1 MAIQSNPASSYEKV
15 MKDASK
21 GSGGGVFKLS
31 KTYPAFLILIVTI
44 GLSFF
49 VRNLVQK
56 TIENNNKS
64 AYDKAVT
71 SVMTRLNQGYDTKLQ
86 IINSMRNLFQR
97 TYVVRDIF
105 ELNASVPVSTYSSI
119 ICINYVYNTPHSK
132 LEEFIYGAKTQG
144 YYDIKITP
152 EGKRDDYYIVEYL
165 YPYEKNMQRS
175 GYDFGADAISRA
187 NINESKDNNLIV
199 ASHFSNIRKD
209 TLGFFILAPTYKRDA
224 ILNNIEDRKNNF
236 VALIIM
242 EVNSEKF
249 FKEALG
255 KGIAT
260 DSTIQF
266 AIVDKN
272 ESDKESVIFK
282 SKNCED
288 NILKSDIKS
297 GQNPNNPLISED
309 HPFKLANRTLTIHFA
324 TVSNF
329 GGEWWQ
335 VQLHNLAFAGAL
347 LTSFVLFGFILS
359 VITSRA
365 RALDLAE
372 RITRDQ
378 RRIVDSSQDIIAM
391 LDFDGL
397 WKTMNPASLKL
408 FNLSPDELIGNSIDS
423 LFNDEEGKN
432 YFYSLKNNE
441 QQEFTERVD
450 LQMKS
455 SDGTVKWI
463 NWSFTVSK
471 QDKLIY
477 SIGRDV
483 TLEKLA
489 EEQAKLRNKQIMLAE
504 QFAREAS
511 ESKTYF
517 MVKLGHQLR
526 NSLTGI
532 VGYLQLVSGKM
543 YETEEELDSFIGLA
557 EESTDELFTFVSDLV
572 DRSLQSDAQNSID
585 ISTIQF
591 DQVVDEANKKMVE
604 YITSGVKVS
613 VEINNESG
621 KPARLV
627 ADKHILS
634 EAIVKVYDA
643 LSSGMK
649 ECHFTISVQENPY
662 EGATEIQI
670 LSSSNALVEELIK
683 IYKDNKNH
691 IIDALKYDKRDIML
705 DLAIVES
712 NIRRMN
718 GSMNVDSIGEDGNIV
733 MLTMPLNK
741 PQEFHS

>member
-1 MAIQSNPASSYEKV
+1 MANQPNPTSSYEKV

-21 GSGGGVFKLS
+21 GKSGGAFKLS
-31 KTYPAFLILIVTI
+31 KTYPAFIILIVTLA
-44 GLSFF
+44 LSVF
-49 VRNLVQK
+49 VRNFVQNTVK
-56 TIENNNKS
+56 DNNKS

-71 SVMTRLNQGYDTKLQ
+71 SVMTRFDQGYNTKLQ
-86 IINSMRNLFQR
+86 IINSMRNLFVR

-119 ICINYVYNTPHSK
+119 ICINYVYHTPNSG
-132 LEEFIYGAKTQG
+132 LEDFIYGAKTQG
-144 YYDIKITP
+144 YYDIKLTP
-152 EGKRDDYYIVEYL
+152 PGKRDDYYIVQYL
-165 YPYEKNMQRS
+165 FPFEKNIQQS
-175 GYDFGADAISRA
+175 GYDFGADPNSRK
-187 NINESKDNNLIV
+187 NIDEAKDNNLIV
-199 ASHFSNIRKD
+199 ASNFSNIRKD
-209 TLGFFILAPTYKRDA
+209 TLGFYIFAPAYKKDTPITNVSERQKNLSAFIVMELDA
-224 ILNNIEDRKNNF
+224 ET
-236 VALIIM
+236 
-242 EVNSEKF
+242 F
-249 FKEALG
+249 FQEALG

-266 AIVDKN
+266 SLTDLDENGKEIV
-272 ESDKESVIFK
+272 VFK
-282 SKNCED
+282 SKNSVKSLNLSNS
-288 NILKSDIKS
+288 NI
-297 GQNPNNPLISED
+297 PLISED
-309 HPFKLANRTLTIHFA
+309 LDFKLANRKVKIHFA
-324 TVSNF
+324 TVPNF
-329 GGEWWQ
+329 GGEWQ
-335 VQLHNLAFAGAL
+335 AYLPNLAFGGAVI
-347 LTSFVLFGFILS
+347 TSLMLFGFILS

-397 WKTMNPASLKL
+397 WKTMNPASINL
-408 FNLSPDELIGNSIDS
+408 FDLSPDQLIGNSIET
-423 LFNDEEGKN
+423 LFNDDEGKN
-432 YFYSLKNNE
+432 YFNNLKNNE
-441 QQEFTERVD
+441 QQEFTERID

-455 SDGTVKWI
+455 NDGTVKWI

-471 QDKLIY
+471 SDKLIY

-489 EEQAKLRNKQIMLAE
+489 EEQSKLRNKQIMLAE

-572 DRSLQSDAQNSID
+572 DRSLQSDAQNSVD
-585 ISTIQF
+585 ISTIHF
-591 DQVVDEANKKMVE
+591 DQVVEEANKKMDK
-604 YITSGVKVS
+604 YITSGVQIN
-613 VEINNESG
+613 VEINNEDG

-627 ADKHILS
+627 GDKHVLS
-634 EAIVKVYDA
+634 EALVKVYDA
-643 LSSGMK
+643 LSSGLK
-649 ECHFTISVQENPY
+649 VCNFTISVQENTH

-670 LSSSNALVEELIK
+670 LSSENALVEELIK
-683 IYKDNKNH
+683 VYKDNKNH
-691 IIDALKYDKRDIML
+691 IIEALKYDQRDIML

-741 PQEFHS
+741 APDF

>member
-1 MAIQSNPASSYEKV
+1 MAIQKNPASSYEKV

-21 GSGGGVFKLS
+21 GSGSGVFKLS
-31 KTYPAFLILIVTI
+31 KTYPAFIILIITVA
-44 GLSFF
+44 LSFF
-49 VRNLVQK
+49 VRNFVQN
-56 TIENNNKS
+56 TIKDNNKS

-71 SVMTRLNQGYDTKLQ
+71 SVMTRFNQSYETKLQ
-86 IINSMRNLFQR
+86 ILSSMSNLFQR
-97 TYVVRDIF
+97 TYVGRDVF

-119 ICINYVYNTPHSK
+119 ICINYLYPIQHSK
-132 LEEFIYGAKTQG
+132 LEDFLYGAKTQG
-144 YYDIKITP
+144 YYDIKVTP
-152 EGKRDDYYIVEYL
+152 EGVRDDYFLVQYL
-165 YPYEKNMQRS
+165 YPFEKNMQRS
-175 GYDFGADAISRA
+175 GFDFGADPITRKY
-187 NINESKDNNLIV
+187 INLSNDNKIVV
-199 ASHFSNIRKD
+199 ASEFFNIRKD
-209 TLGFFILAPTYKRDA
+209 TLGFCIYSPLYKKDA
-224 ILNNIEDRKNNF
+224 VLSSVGDRQSNF
-236 VALIIM
+236 TSLLVMDINAN
-242 EVNSEKF
+242 EY
-249 FKEALG
+249 FKQALG
-255 KGIAT
+255 EGIAT

-266 AIVDKN
+266 LLVDTD
-272 ESDKESVIFK
+272 ESGKENIIYK
-282 SKNCED
+282 SKNCDANFNLKHD
-288 NILKSDIKS
+288 NSNSQIK
-297 GQNPNNPLISED
+297 PLISED
-309 HPFKLANRTLTIHFA
+309 VIYQLANRKVKIHFA
-324 TVSNF
+324 TVPNF
-329 GGEWWQ
+329 GGEWQ
-335 VQLHNLAFAGAL
+335 SQFPNIALAGAL
-347 LTSFVLFGFILS
+347 ITSFMLFGFILS
-359 VITSRA
+359 VITSRG

-372 RITRDQ
+372 KITRDQ

-408 FNLSPDELIGNSIDS
+408 FNLSPDELIGNSIDT
-423 LFNDEEGKN
+423 LFIDEEGKN

-441 QQEFTERVD
+441 QNEFTERID

-455 SDGTVKWI
+455 NDGTVKWI
-463 NWSFTVSK
+463 NWSFTVAK

-489 EEQAKLRNKQIMLAE
+489 EEQAKLRNKQVMLAE

-572 DRSLQSDAQNSID
+572 DRSLQSDAQNTVD
-585 ISTIQF
+585 ISTIHF
-591 DQVVDEANKKMVE
+591 DQVIEEANSKKE
-604 YITSGVKVS
+604 KYITSGVKVT
-613 VEINNESG
+613 VEINNEG
-621 KPARLV
+621 DKPARLV
-627 ADKHILS
+627 ADKHVLS

-649 ECHFTISVQENPY
+649 ECHFAITVQENPY

-670 LSSSNALVEELIK
+670 LSSANALVEELIK
-683 IYKDNKNH
+683 VYKDNKNH
-691 IIDALKYDKRDIML
+691 IIEALQHDKRDIML

-712 NIRRMN
+712 NVRRMN
-718 GSMNVDSIGEDGNIV
+718 GSMSVDSIGEDGNIV